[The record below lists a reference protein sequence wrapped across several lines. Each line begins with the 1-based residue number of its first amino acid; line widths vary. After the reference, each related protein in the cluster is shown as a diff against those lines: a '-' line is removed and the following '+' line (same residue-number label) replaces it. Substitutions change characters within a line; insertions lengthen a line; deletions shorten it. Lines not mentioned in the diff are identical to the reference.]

1 MSSWTNFL
9 QSSHEYEKGVEDYL
23 DKAFSSRAIGDQI
36 TCPCKACYHRFW
48 HRRETVF
55 NHLIANGIEPGTEGW
70 HCYEKG
76 MSSTS
81 NTKRDVE
88 DMHDDI
94 ERLIYD
100 VHRDVAERYEG
111 VGDEPNDEA
120 KKFYKLVE
128 DDENHPW
135 RHDMVSFN
143 GEKEERTSPDPLT
156 GDQILSLLENW
167 ENKFGKLQPKKKYVD
182 CPWRK
187 SSVFHTLPYWKD
199 CGCRHHLDVMH
210 IEKNVCD
217 NVLATLLD
225 VPGKSKDHHK
235 ARLDL
240 QEMGIREE
248 LHPIDTDDERYVLLP
263 KASFSMTKEEKSIFC
278 SVLKKAK
285 LPQGYP
291 LGRKK
296 KGKKKGKAYTLDSDT
311 MALAHRY
318 VLFNC
323 EDDQVEN
330 YIKEHEEFVKKKSRD
345 KRKRRW
351 KEAQEHSNE
360 FLVWFREK
368 VVVDNVLDH
377 IKWLSK
383 GPSTIARR
391 YTGYFCNGYKFYTRD
406 HDERCKTQN
415 SGVSL
420 TALTP
425 SFASSKDHNPVLGNV
440 TYYGAIK
447 LIIEVDYWSAFNVV
461 ASSVYTQDGLEED
474 WHYVHRNLPRDFF
487 YAEGQSEHTYM
498 NEVREPAE
506 DVILATDGDE
516 HQSWCREA
524 PYDRVEVPVDHER
537 RDHNHEES
545 SDKDETDW
553 DWMEPSK

>member
-1 MSSWTNFL
+1 M
-9 QSSHEYEKGVEDYL
+9 
-23 DKAFSSRAIGDQI
+23 I
-36 TCPCKACYHRFW
+36 
-48 HRRETVF
+48 
-55 NHLIANGIEPGTEGW
+55 HLPIHLVDEI
-70 HCYEKG
+70 
-76 MSSTS
+76 
-81 NTKRDVE
+81 KRGGPVCDWW
-88 DMHDDI
+88 MYPI
-94 ERLIYD
+94 ERYL
-100 VHRDVAERYEG
+100 
-111 VGDEPNDEA
+111 
-120 KKFYKLVE
+120 
-128 DDENHPW
+128 
-135 RHDMVSFN
+135 
-143 GEKEERTSPDPLT
+143 
-156 GDQILSLLENW
+156 
-167 ENKFGKLQPKKKYVD
+167 GKLKSYVKN
-182 CPWRK
+182 R
-187 SSVFHTLPYWKD
+187 
-199 CGCRHHLDVMH
+199 CRPEAS
-210 IEKNVCD
+210 IAEGY
-217 NVLATLLD
+217 LA
-225 VPGKSKDHHK
+225 
-235 ARLDL
+235 
-240 QEMGIREE
+240 EE
-248 LHPIDTDDERYVLLP
+248 CL
-263 KASFSMTKEEKSIFC
+263 IFC
-278 SVLKKAK
+278 SRYLNASVKKRSKWFNKSQEKIDEIDEESPLFPKA
-285 LPQGYP
+285 GYP

-296 KGKKKGKAYTLDSDT
+296 KGKKKGKAYTLVSDT

-330 YIKEHEEFVKKKSRD
+330 YSKEHEEFVKKSRD

-360 FLVWFREK
+360 FMVWFREK
-368 VVVDNVLDH
+368 VVVDNVPDH

-391 YTGYFCNGYKFYTRD
+391 YTEYFCNGYKFYTRD
-406 HDERCKTQN
+406 HDERCKNQN
-415 SGVSL
+415 NGVSL

-447 LIIEVDYWSAFNVV
+447 SIIEVDYWSEFNVV
-461 ASSVYTQDGLEED
+461 LFECDWFHVEVDDYGLTRVNFKKLCSKDDPFVLASQVHQVFYTQDGLEED

-506 DVILATDGDE
+506 DLILATDGDE

-537 RDHNHEES
+537 GDHNHEES

>member
-23 DKAFSSRAIGDQI
+23 DKAFSTQAIEDQI
-36 TCPCKACYHRFW
+36 SCPCKVCYHRFW
-48 HRRETVF
+48 HRRETIF
-55 NHLIANGIEPGTEGW
+55 NHLIANGIKPGTEGW

-76 MSSTS
+76 LSSTS
-81 NTKRDVE
+81 NTERDVE

-94 ERLIYD
+94 E
-100 VHRDVAERYEG
+100 
-111 VGDEPNDEA
+111 
-120 KKFYKLVE
+120 
-128 DDENHPW
+128 
-135 RHDMVSFN
+135 
-143 GEKEERTSPDPLT
+143 
-156 GDQILSLLENW
+156 
-167 ENKFGKLQPKKKYVD
+167 
-182 CPWRK
+182 
-187 SSVFHTLPYWKD
+187 
-199 CGCRHHLDVMH
+199 H
-210 IEKNVCD
+210 I
-217 NVLATLLD
+217 
-225 VPGKSKDHHK
+225 PGKSKDHHK

-240 QEMGIREE
+240 QELGIRQE
-248 LHPIDTDDERYVLLP
+248 LHPVDVDDKRYVLLP

-285 LPQGYP
+285 LPQGCASNIARYLNASVKKRSKWFNKSQEKTDEIDEESPLYP
-291 LGRKK
+291 KVGYPIGRKK

-323 EDDQVEN
+323 QDDQVEN

-360 FLVWFREK
+360 FMVWFREK
-368 VVVDNVLDH
+368 VVVDNVPDH

-383 GPSTIARR
+383 GPSNIARR
-391 YTGYFCNGYKFYTRD
+391 YPGYSCNGYKFYTRD

-425 SFASSKDHNPVLGNV
+425 RFASSKDHNPVCVVLFECDWFHV
-440 TYYGAIK
+440 
-447 LIIEVDYWSAFNVV
+447 EVDDYGLTRVNFKKLCSKDDPFVL
-461 ASSVYTQDGLEED
+461 ASQVHQVFYTQDGLEED
-474 WHYVHRNLPRDFF
+474 WNYVHGNLPRDFF

-498 NEVREPAE
+498 NEVREPTEA
-506 DVILATDGDE
+506 VILATDHDE
-516 HQSWCREA
+516 HQSWCREDA
-524 PYDRVEVPVDHER
+524 YDRVEVPVNSEMR
-537 RDHNHEES
+537 NHNHEDS
-545 SDKDETDW
+545 SDIDDTDW